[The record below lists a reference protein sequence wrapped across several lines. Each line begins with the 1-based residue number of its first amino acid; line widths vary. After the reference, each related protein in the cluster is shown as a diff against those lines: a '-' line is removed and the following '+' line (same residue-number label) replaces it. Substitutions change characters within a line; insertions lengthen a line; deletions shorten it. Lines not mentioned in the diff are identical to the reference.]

1 MGVAISQTDPRPP
14 SPPSLI
20 YTNDDTPEGES
31 REDNFMGLGRT
42 THDLLYRVAQRLSF
56 PLDPPKGVWWLRE
69 YHRPRGRNMRSRKKN
84 NSI

>member
-14 SPPSLI
+14 SGPSLI

-31 REDNFMGLGRT
+31 REDNFVGSGRT
-42 THDLLYRVAQRLSF
+42 THDLLFRVAHRLRF

-69 YHRPRGRNMRSRKKN
+69 YQRPRIYNMRSRKKN